1 MTKQRG
7 TPDRRGMGAQSDFIA
22 EQFVPGEEY
31 KAKQMAMV
39 ETLLASGVSPEQI
52 AKMFAVP
59 LALLSPEKPDLL
71 SPGKPALL
79 SPERPKD
86 L

>member
-1 MTKQRG
+1 MMKQRG

-22 EQFVPGEEY
+22 EQFVPSEEY
-31 KAKQMAMV
+31 KAQQLEMV
-39 ETLLASGVSPEQI
+39 QKLLASGVSPEQI

-59 LALLSPEKPDLL
+59 FDLL
-71 SPGKPALL
+71 SVDKPN
-79 SPERPKD
+79 D

>member
-22 EQFVPGEEY
+22 EPFVPSEEY
-31 KAKQMAMV
+31 KAQQHEMV
-39 ETLLASGVSPEQI
+39 RKLLASGISREQI

-59 LALLSPEKPDLL
+59 FDLLPQEKPESL
-71 SPGKPALL
+71 
-79 SPERPKD
+79 
-86 L
+86 